1 MPAFGDS
8 ARASDHLTL
17 SLRFPLQ
24 RLFSM
29 FPNGWPGR
37 GLLLLRLVAGIF
49 LMHDGL
55 GELLGSPQ
63 WGGII
68 RQSLAT
74 GGGIL
79 LLLGLWTP
87 MAGVLVVIVE
97 LWAAFSKTDSLR
109 SCVVWP
115 PSAPLW
121 RCSVL
126 GFGPLMRGFS
136 DESGSIFGNTR
147 VVQSPLERGTSNR
160 QLRDPK
166 ENLQ

>member
-1 MPAFGDS
+1 MYGDASFWGFGPRLGS
-8 ARASDHLTL
+8 PNLVVEVSV
-17 SLRFPLQ
+17 Q

-49 LMHDGL
+49 LIRDGL
-55 GELLGSPQ
+55 AELLGSPQ

-87 MAGVLVVIVE
+87 MAGVLAVIVE
-97 LWAAFSKTDSLR
+97 LWAAFSKTDSVR
-109 SCVVWP
+109 SCVVL
-115 PSAPLW
+115 AAVGAALAM
-121 RCSVL
+121 L
-126 GFGPLMRGFS
+126 GPGVRSIDARLFGRKRI
-136 DESGSIFGNTR
+136 DIR
-147 VVQSPLERGTSNR
+147 ER
-160 QLRDPK
+160 
-166 ENLQ
+166 

>member
-55 GELLGSPQ
+55 GELLGSPP

-97 LWAAFSKTDSLR
+97 LRAAFSKTDSLR
-109 SCVVWP
+109 SCVMLAAVG
-115 PSAPLW
+115 AALAM
-121 RCSVL
+121 L
-126 GFGPLMRGFS
+126 GPGVRSIDARLFGRKRI
-136 DESGSIFGNTR
+136 DIR
-147 VVQSPLERGTSNR
+147 ER
-160 QLRDPK
+160 
-166 ENLQ
+166 